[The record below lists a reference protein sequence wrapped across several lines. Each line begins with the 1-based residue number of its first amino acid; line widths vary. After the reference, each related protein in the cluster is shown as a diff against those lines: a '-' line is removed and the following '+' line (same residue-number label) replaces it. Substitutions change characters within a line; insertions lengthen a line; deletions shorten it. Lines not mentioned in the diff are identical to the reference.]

1 MWFSFFC
8 ISMAINLLLAFYVR
22 WLLKTVS
29 VINQDIESVTILLNN
44 FSEHLAAV
52 HELEM
57 FYGDE
62 TLNSLMLHAKELTER
77 LQEIDLILNEEKE
90 FAEEEETK
98 ENQK

>member
-1 MWFSFFC
+1 MWFWLFW
-8 ISMAINLLLAFYVR
+8 ISVVINFLLVFYVR

-29 VINQDIESVTILLNN
+29 VINQDIESITILLNN
-44 FSEHLAAV
+44 FLEHLTSV

-77 LQEIDLILNEEKE
+77 LQDIDLILNEEKE
-90 FAEEEETK
+90 FVEEEET
-98 ENQK
+98 